1 MFAQETKVWL
11 EKLSEGQV
19 LCEAEIKMLKSRRV
33 SNTTPFRIAAPHFGS
48 VTHHRCD
55 ALERRADDHDKAI
68 ARSKELGMELQ
79 DAFAYVQKFSTTSQA
94 PLPPP
99 HETPSGQSAASLVMV
114 LKECAA
120 PSFFSLWSNVNFA
133 PAPVQVSRPHR

>member
-1 MFAQETKVWL
+1 VWL

-33 SNTTPFRIAAPHFGS
+33 SPLATPFHISAPRFGS

-55 ALERRADDHDKAI
+55 TLERRADDHDKAI

-99 HETPSGQSAASLVMV
+99 HETPSGQSAASLVFV
-114 LKECAA
+114 LKECVA
-120 PSFFSLWSNVNFA
+120 PSIFALWSIVNSA
-133 PAPVQVSRPHR
+133 PAQVSRPHR